1 MQYGNLFLIFS
12 LAFYSYYNN
21 TFLNV
26 CFGWI
31 LDLFLWIGR
40 FFRPTPVRISNQAWS
55 FQQASFLIQD
65 LCLLSQSKGISTL
78 IMEGFSHKEVRELC
92 GIPKRYESILCVKD
106 RYQIASIVAFGYE
119 PKGAAFID
127 TPRFPFGIVFE
138 LSLV

>member
-1 MQYGNLFLIFS
+1 MVPNFLLFS

-40 FFRPTPVRISNQAWS
+40 FFRPTPARISNQAWS

-65 LCLLSQSKGISTL
+65 LCLIAQSKGISTL

-92 GIPKRYESILCVKD
+92 GIPKRYKLDWSVND
-106 RYQIASIVAFGYE
+106 RYQVASIVAFGYE
-119 PKGAAFID
+119 PKGADFIN
-127 TPRFPFGIVFE
+127 TPRFPFGMDFE
-138 LSLV
+138 LDLV